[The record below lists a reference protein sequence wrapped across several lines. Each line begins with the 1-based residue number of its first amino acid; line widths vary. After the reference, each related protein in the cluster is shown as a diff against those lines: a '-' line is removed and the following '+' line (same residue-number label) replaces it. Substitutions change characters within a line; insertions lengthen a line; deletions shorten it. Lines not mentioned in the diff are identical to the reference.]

1 MNKIPL
7 QVKLKRETH
16 RRIAS
21 AQDLI
26 VQEVYAVFERA
37 VLHGGTAIWRC
48 YNGKRFSED
57 LDFYL
62 PKDTEKIEDVF
73 RRLQKVGF
81 RIIKKKIGENSI
93 YSELE
98 LERTAVRFEA
108 TFQKIPG
115 VLCDYELSN
124 GNFMPIYSLTKEQF
138 LEEKVQTYLKR
149 YKVRDLWDIFF
160 LLQGIENPCAIL
172 GLQQLITHYTKPVDE
187 PDLKVIILEGIVPT
201 AEEMKGYIT
210 RKWENKYI

>member
-1 MNKIPL
+1 MNLIPL
-7 QVKLKRETH
+7 QVKLKRESH
-16 RRIAS
+16 RRVAS

-26 VQEVYAVFERA
+26 VREVYAVFERA

-62 PKDTEKIEDVF
+62 PPDKAKIEEVF
-73 RRLQKVGF
+73 RRFQNVGF
-81 RIIKKKIGENSI
+81 RLLKKKIGENSI
-93 YSELE
+93 YLELE
-98 LERTAVRFEA
+98 LDRTTVRFEA
-108 TFQKIPG
+108 TFQKISG
-115 VLCDYELSN
+115 ILCDYELSN

-160 LLQGIENPCAIL
+160 LLQRIENPRVIV
-172 GLQQLITHYTKPVDE
+172 GLQLLITKYKKPVDE
-187 PDLKVIILEGIVPT
+187 PDLKVIILEGIIPS

>member
-26 VQEVYAVFERA
+26 VREVYAVFERA

-48 YNGKRFSED
+48 YSGKRFSED

-62 PKDTEKIEDVF
+62 PKDTEKIEEVF
-73 RRLQKVGF
+73 RRLQNIGF
-81 RIIKKKIGENSI
+81 RLLKKKIGENSI

-108 TFQKIPG
+108 TFQKISG

-124 GNFMPIYSLTKEQF
+124 GNFVAIYSLTKEQF

-160 LLQGIENPCAIL
+160 LLQGVENPRAIL
-172 GLQQLITHYTKPVDE
+172 GLQQLITHYKKPVDE
-187 PDLKVIILEGIVPT
+187 PDLKVILLEGIVPT
-201 AEEMKGYIT
+201 AEEMRGYII